1 MEKSNNNEKLTKVG
15 INWYPGHMAKTKQK
29 MINDLKLVDI
39 VIEVLDARIP
49 ISSQN
54 SDLEKI
60 MQSKKR
66 IIVLNKA
73 DLADDNVT
81 ANWIKRFK
89 ENGVTAIPVEAN
101 NRKYAKK
108 IIDVIK
114 NESIEI
120 ANEYAKKGRNS
131 KRIRAMVFG
140 IPNVGKST
148 FINLLAGKNIVKSE
162 NRPGVTKAN
171 QWIKISD
178 NIDLMD
184 TPGMLWPKIDNE
196 KAKLNLA
203 FTNSIPENVIDNEE
217 IAFYLL
223 KFLVENYRSN
233 LEKRYGII
241 IEENNDNNENF
252 NSDLVNE
259 KIKSSQGN
267 NNNTNNFNGALI
279 NKEAKSNQ
287 GNNDEDENKNENKN
301 GLFDSSAIIDV
312 REKIA
317 LKTGARLS
325 GGNIDEMKVSNII
338 LNDFRSGKLGKI
350 SLEE

>member
-1 MEKSNNNEKLTKVG
+1 MSKKNEQFISL
-15 INWYPGHMAKTKQK
+15 NWYPGHMAKTKQN

-39 VIEVLDARIP
+39 VIEVLDDRIP

-60 MQSKKR
+60 MQNKKK
-66 IIVLNKA
+66 IIILNKA

-81 ANWIKRFK
+81 ANWVKRFK
-89 ENGVTAIPVEAN
+89 ENGITAIPVEAN

-108 IIDVIK
+108 IIDAIK

-120 ANEYAKKGRNS
+120 IEEYAKKGRAT
-131 KRIRAMVFG
+131 KRIRVMVFG

-184 TPGMLWPKIDNE
+184 TPGMLWPRIDNE
-196 KAKLNLA
+196 KVKLNLA
-203 FTNSIPENVIDNEE
+203 FTNSMPENVIDNEE
-217 IAFYLL
+217 VAFYLL
-223 KFLVENYRSN
+223 KYLVENYKSN
-233 LEKRYGII
+233 VEKRYGII
-241 IEENNDNNENF
+241 VEKNNDNISNF
-252 NSDLVNE
+252 
-259 KIKSSQGN
+259 
-267 NNNTNNFNGALI
+267 
-279 NKEAKSNQ
+279 
-287 GNNDEDENKNENKN
+287 
-301 GLFDSSAIIDV
+301 AIMEV

-317 LKTGARLS
+317 LKVGARLS

-350 SLEE
+350 SLEK

>member
-1 MEKSNNNEKLTKVG
+1 MAKNKSKKDENVDKEKGFSKMSIV
-15 INWYPGHMAKTKQK
+15 WYPGHMAKTKQK

-60 MQSKKR
+60 MQIKKR
-66 IIVLNKA
+66 IIILNKA

-196 KAKLNLA
+196 KVKLNLA

-233 LEKRYGII
+233 LEKRYGIV
-241 IEENNDNNENF
+241 IEGNNDNNDNF

-259 KIKSSQGN
+259 
-267 NNNTNNFNGALI
+267 
-279 NKEAKSNQ
+279 EAKSNQ
-287 GNNDEDENKNENKN
+287 GNNVEDENKNENKN
-301 GLFDSSAIIDV
+301 GSFDSSAIIDV

-350 SLEE
+350 SLEKY

>member
-1 MEKSNNNEKLTKVG
+1 MEDKKEKLPSTS
-15 INWYPGHMAKTKQK
+15 IQWYPGHMAKTKQK

-233 LEKRYGII
+233 LEKRYGIV
-241 IEENNDNNENF
+241 IEGNNDNNDNF

-259 KIKSSQGN
+259 
-267 NNNTNNFNGALI
+267 
-279 NKEAKSNQ
+279 EAKSNQ
-287 GNNDEDENKNENKN
+287 GNNVEDENKNENKN
-301 GLFDSSAIIDV
+301 GSFDSSAIIDV

-317 LKTGARLS
+317 LKVGARLS

-350 SLEE
+350 SLEKY

>member
-1 MEKSNNNEKLTKVG
+1 MEDNNKKLPSTN

-66 IIVLNKA
+66 IIILNKA

-89 ENGVTAIPVEAN
+89 ENGVTAIPVDAN

-120 ANEYAKKGRNS
+120 TSEYAKKGRKS
-131 KRIRAMVFG
+131 KRIRVMVFG

-196 KAKLNLA
+196 KVKLNLA

-217 IAFYLL
+217 ITFYLL
-223 KFLVENYRSN
+223 KYLVENYKSN

-241 IEENNDNNENF
+241 IGENQD
-252 NSDLVNE
+252 STD
-259 KIKSSQGN
+259 K
-267 NNNTNNFNGALI
+267 FNGALV
-279 NKEAKSNQ
+279 NEEVKANQ
-287 GNNDEDENKNENKN
+287 GNNVEDENKDENKN
-301 GLFDSSAIIDV
+301 GSFDSSAIIDV

-317 LKTGARLS
+317 LKVGARLS

-350 SLEE
+350 SLEKY

>member
-1 MEKSNNNEKLTKVG
+1 MEDKKEKLPSTS
-15 INWYPGHMAKTKQK
+15 IQWYPGHMAKTKQK

-60 MQSKKR
+60 MQIKKR
-66 IIVLNKA
+66 IIILNKA

-196 KAKLNLA
+196 KVKLNLA

-233 LEKRYGII
+233 LEKRYGIV
-241 IEENNDNNENF
+241 IEGNNDNNDNF

-259 KIKSSQGN
+259 
-267 NNNTNNFNGALI
+267 
-279 NKEAKSNQ
+279 EAKSNQ
-287 GNNDEDENKNENKN
+287 GNNVEDENKNENKN
-301 GLFDSSAIIDV
+301 GSFDSSAIIDV

-350 SLEE
+350 SLEKY

>member
-1 MEKSNNNEKLTKVG
+1 MEDKKEKLPSTS
-15 INWYPGHMAKTKQK
+15 IQWYPGHMAKTKQK

-66 IIVLNKA
+66 IIILNKA

-81 ANWIKRFK
+81 ANWINRFK

-217 IAFYLL
+217 VAFYLL

-241 IEENNDNNENF
+241 IEENND
-252 NSDLVNE
+252 
-259 KIKSSQGN
+259 
-267 NNNTNNFNGALI
+267 
-279 NKEAKSNQ
+279 
-287 GNNDEDENKNENKN
+287 EDENKNKN
-301 GLFDSSAIIDV
+301 GSFDSFAIIDV

-317 LKTGARLS
+317 LKVGARLS

-338 LNDFRSGKLGKI
+338 LNDFRSGKIGKI
-350 SLEE
+350 SLE

>member
-1 MEKSNNNEKLTKVG
+1 MNNEKSCASTS

-54 SDLEKI
+54 SDLEKV
-60 MQSKKR
+60 MQNKKR
-66 IIVLNKA
+66 IIILNKA

-81 ANWIKRFK
+81 ANWVRRFK
-89 ENGVTAIPVEAN
+89 ENGITAIPVESN
-101 NRKYAKK
+101 NRKFLKK
-108 IIDVIK
+108 IIDAIK
-114 NESIEI
+114 RESMEI
-120 ANEYAKKGRNS
+120 VEEYAKKGRAT
-131 KRIRAMVFG
+131 KRIRVMVFG

-162 NRPGVTKAN
+162 NRPGVTREN

-184 TPGMLWPKIDNE
+184 TPGMLWPKIDNG
-196 KAKLNLA
+196 KVKLNLA

-223 KFLVENYRSN
+223 KYLVENYKN
-233 LEKRYGII
+233 NIEKRYGITIEEKNGKELTDNYSI
-241 IEENNDNNENF
+241 IE
-252 NSDLVNE
+252 
-259 KIKSSQGN
+259 I
-267 NNNTNNFNGALI
+267 
-279 NKEAKSNQ
+279 
-287 GNNDEDENKNENKN
+287 
-301 GLFDSSAIIDV
+301 

-338 LNDFRSGKLGKI
+338 LNDFRSGKFGKI
-350 SLEE
+350 SLER

>member
-1 MEKSNNNEKLTKVG
+1 LPKLNKNLDEEKSFPKVRL
-15 INWYPGHMAKTKQK
+15 NWYPGHMAKTKQK

-233 LEKRYGII
+233 LEKRYGIV
-241 IEENNDNNENF
+241 IEGNNDNNDNF

-259 KIKSSQGN
+259 
-267 NNNTNNFNGALI
+267 
-279 NKEAKSNQ
+279 EAKSNQ
-287 GNNDEDENKNENKN
+287 GNNVEDENKNENKN
-301 GLFDSSAIIDV
+301 GSFDSSAIIDV

-350 SLEE
+350 SLEKY

>member
-1 MEKSNNNEKLTKVG
+1 MNENKTN
-15 INWYPGHMAKTKQK
+15 INWYPGHMAKTKQN

-60 MQSKKR
+60 MQNKKK
-66 IIVLNKA
+66 IIILNKA

-81 ANWIKRFK
+81 ANWVKRFK
-89 ENGVTAIPVEAN
+89 ENGITAIPVEAN

-108 IIDVIK
+108 IIDAIK

-120 ANEYAKKGRNS
+120 AEEYAKKGRNS
-131 KRIRAMVFG
+131 KRIRVMVFG

-184 TPGMLWPKIDNE
+184 TPGMLWPRIDNE
-196 KAKLNLA
+196 KVKLNLA
-203 FTNSIPENVIDNEE
+203 FTNSMPENVIDNEE
-217 IAFYLL
+217 VAFYLL
-223 KFLVENYRSN
+223 KYLVENYKSN
-233 LEKRYGII
+233 VEKRYGII
-241 IEENNDNNENF
+241 VEKNNDN
-252 NSDLVNE
+252 
-259 KIKSSQGN
+259 I
-267 NNNTNNFNGALI
+267 NNF
-279 NKEAKSNQ
+279 
-287 GNNDEDENKNENKN
+287 
-301 GLFDSSAIIDV
+301 AIMEV

-317 LKTGARLS
+317 LKVGARLS

-350 SLEE
+350 SLEKY